1 MIPNIKNLKLMLH
14 CNTLDYNA
22 YYKKLL
28 KTPTYNSIIVSE
40 MFNNLFRLPKKYMF
54 RHIFALFYNL

>member
-1 MIPNIKNLKLMLH
+1 MLH